1 MASSVSTPGSGQ
13 GGLPAHYFDRA
24 GSLQRMLEL
33 ETQFKVTQQ
42 PINQQTH
49 VTRSPCLCEQTSPL
63 TDCSHPHNLWATS
76 SFPSPLSSYV
86 SYTEP
91 WTCLLTYLSTK
102 PQLARLGIARAEST
116 PDLRNQNQDLTSE
129 PDLRTLRDRRRD
141 LGPTSEEGEANDAMF
156 HSVRR
161 RSVTGPPLSI
171 DLVQSSRA
179 NSKNRSKTVSFAAPD
194 EDGDSDRSSICQ
206 SPGWGDLGFSKKKK
220 KKEKEKEPTTPKL
233 AEDKKTKRRSRL
245 SKLAPR
251 RSAAQPTSPVPPL
264 PPVPKAPS
272 SAVGD
277 GKTQPTKP
285 VITQPSGIL
294 KATEMLIKSTPL
306 NHTFNENYTTST
318 KSTMMAATVQQEQ
331 QQPPPPLTVP
341 HVPFDQDRGFV
352 GGIRLER
359 ETEAAS
365 QVLSH
370 SRIRSRSGSLS
381 LFPNARPV
389 INPPQRAPMQRS
401 QSSGPGVDGHQHS
414 TNPVAQ
420 IPRSVTLTDISSTR
434 NQRGTAESRQ
444 TPSHV
449 MSPTQVGHPASQS
462 MLYSTASKTA
472 DFFKARQEKNER
484 ELAMSDSSSLAQ
496 VGNDSVAGIGTHYAA
511 QNFEFPKSAHN
522 TGDVKQQQLRK
533 QPPLYAMPNNTFSPL
548 QGSLQWQQ
556 QSPIPGTVGSIS
568 TSADFSV
575 GNKGLSAPPRQAYAQ
590 SYHSGSSSAGEDH
603 SPHNVKTVYLNH
615 IGASESPPHTG
626 TARSFKEK
634 AMAMLRSPTTESAP
648 VITGPFN
655 PRGSGLSFHD
665 AGPEPEISTSV
676 EQLVAA
682 PSRRAGQASGGS
694 STSSFDE
701 SYITSLNTTPDSS
714 RPQSAKEMPAI
725 VSEMTNVPGRGKIV
739 VNDSRTHRHSQ
750 QASLVMMK
758 QPSLRSRLKRSSSTY
773 SQVDSPFH
781 LEASA
786 KYEFSNGKP
795 VLSTPVPSQKGE
807 SFVIDFSE
815 LVATGDKVEGTE
827 PTQALA
833 QTNSRD
839 DQPDARVW
847 HNIASSVDSVD
858 SEPSD
863 LSRATSQ
870 EESDGSSTAVDV
882 SFLPPLKHEPF
893 IPPKSRARKSR
904 MLRRTESTDDD
915 ESTVPRIAIAVEHP
929 QLATGAAYLREARKS
944 VLMPPSL
951 ISMPQSKPPK
961 MPARISLAP
970 PISMVVAKAPKTPKP
985 ILANTSANRL
995 SNQTVIIPP
1004 ALPAA
1009 EKVASAGV
1017 TVSRRSLLPPPSPS
1031 STANAVAIKKAAPPP
1046 ELLGQKVAKMLVEC
1060 CSCHF
1065 LHDMPSRVY
1074 ECMVSPDAVVED
1086 HAMGI
1091 SGAITTMV
1099 KCPWCAH
1106 NMSTSCCAGYAAVIH
1121 LTERMH

>member
-33 ETQFKVTQQ
+33 ETQFK
-42 PINQQTH
+42 
-49 VTRSPCLCEQTSPL
+49 
-63 TDCSHPHNLWATS
+63 
-76 SFPSPLSSYV
+76 
-86 SYTEP
+86 
-91 WTCLLTYLSTK
+91 
-102 PQLARLGIARAEST
+102 LARLGIARAEST

-725 VSEMTNVPGRGKIV
+725 
-739 VNDSRTHRHSQ
+739 

-970 PISMVVAKAPKTPKP
+970 SISMVVAKAPKTPKP

>member
-1 MASSVSTPGSGQ
+1 MASSVSTPGSGK

-33 ETQFKVTQQ
+33 ETQFK
-42 PINQQTH
+42 
-49 VTRSPCLCEQTSPL
+49 
-63 TDCSHPHNLWATS
+63 
-76 SFPSPLSSYV
+76 
-86 SYTEP
+86 
-91 WTCLLTYLSTK
+91 
-102 PQLARLGIARAEST
+102 LARLGIGRAEST
-116 PDLRNQNQDLTSE
+116 PDLRIQNQDLTSE
-129 PDLRTLRDRRRD
+129 SDLRTLQDRRRD
-141 LGPTSEEGEANDAMF
+141 LGPTPQEGAANDAMLN
-156 HSVRR
+156 SVRR

-171 DLVQSSRA
+171 DIVPSARA

-194 EDGDSDRSSICQ
+194 EDDDSDRSSICQ

-220 KKEKEKEPTTPKL
+220 KKEKEKSPTTPKS

-264 PPVPKAPS
+264 PPVPKPTS
-272 SAVGD
+272 SVAGD
-277 GKTQPTKP
+277 SQIQPTKP
-285 VITQPSGIL
+285 AITQPSGIL
-294 KATEMLIKSTPL
+294 KTTEMLIKSTPIS
-306 NHTFNENYTTST
+306 NVFNENYTTST
-318 KSTMMAATVQQEQ
+318 KSSTMAVSAQ
-331 QQPPPPLTVP
+331 QQPQPQPPVP
-341 HVPFDQDRGFV
+341 VAHVPFDQDRGFV

-389 INPPQRAPMQRS
+389 INPQQRVPMQRS
-401 QSSGPGVDGHQHS
+401 QSSGPGIDGHQHS
-414 TNPVAQ
+414 ANPVAK
-420 IPRSVTLTDISSTR
+420 IPRSVTLTDVLSTR
-434 NQRGTAESRQ
+434 NHRDTTEKQ

-449 MSPTQVGHPASQS
+449 MSPTQVGYPSSQS
-462 MLYSTASKTA
+462 LLYSTASRTA
-472 DFFKARQEKNER
+472 DFFQARQEKNER
-484 ELAMSDSSSLAQ
+484 ELAMRESSGTAQ
-496 VGNDSVAGIGTHYAA
+496 VGNASVVAVGAHHDV

-522 TGDVKQQQLRK
+522 TGDFKQQLRK

-548 QGSLQWQQ
+548 QGDLQWQQ
-556 QSPIPGTVGSIS
+556 QSPISGPVGSIS
-568 TSADFSV
+568 SFASNMDQRSMYAQSVGQDAQRDASV
-575 GNKGLSAPPRQAYAQ
+575 GNKGLSPPPRQAYAQ
-590 SYHSGSSSAGEDH
+590 SYHSGSSSAGEDQ
-603 SPHNVKTVYLNH
+603 SPPNVKTVYLSNR
-615 IGASESPPHTG
+615 GTSQSPPHSG

-634 AMAMLRSPTTESAP
+634 AMAMLRSPTAESAP

-655 PRGSGLSFHD
+655 PRGTGLSFHEG
-665 AGPEPEISTSV
+665 GPEPEISTSV

-694 STSSFDE
+694 STSSFDD
-701 SYITSLNTTPDSS
+701 SYMTSLNTTPDSS

-725 VSEMTNVPGRGKIV
+725 VTEMTNVPGRGKIV
-739 VNDSRTHRHSQ
+739 ANDSRTHRHSH

-815 LVATGDKVEGTE
+815 LVATGDKIEGTE
-827 PTQALA
+827 PTQALVK
-833 QTNSRD
+833 TNSRD
-839 DQPDARVW
+839 EQPNGRVW
-847 HNIASSVDSVD
+847 HNIANSVDSVD

-904 MLRRTESTDDD
+904 MLRSTESTDDD
-915 ESTVPRIAIAVEHP
+915 ESTAPRIAIAVEHP

-961 MPARISLAP
+961 IPARLALAP
-970 PISMVVAKAPKTPKP
+970 PISMVIPKAAKTPKP
-985 ILANTSANRL
+985 ILANSSANRL
-995 SNQTVIIPP
+995 SAQTIMIPP
-1004 ALPAA
+1004 AIPAP
-1009 EKVASAGV
+1009 EKASAPAGV

-1031 STANAVAIKKAAPPP
+1031 STANAVVIKKTAPPP

-1060 CSCHF
+1060 CSCRF

>member
-1 MASSVSTPGSGQ
+1 MASSVTTPGSGQ
-13 GGLPAHYFDRA
+13 GGLPAHHFDRA

-33 ETQFKVTQQ
+33 ETQFK
-42 PINQQTH
+42 
-49 VTRSPCLCEQTSPL
+49 
-63 TDCSHPHNLWATS
+63 
-76 SFPSPLSSYV
+76 
-86 SYTEP
+86 
-91 WTCLLTYLSTK
+91 
-102 PQLARLGIARAEST
+102 LARLGIGRAEST
-116 PDLRNQNQDLTSE
+116 PDLRTQNQDLTSE

-141 LGPTSEEGEANDAMF
+141 LGPPPPEGEANNAMLN
-156 HSVRR
+156 SIRR

-171 DLVQSSRA
+171 DIVPSARV
-179 NSKNRSKTVSFAAPD
+179 NSKSRSKTVSFAAPD
-194 EDGDSDRSSICQ
+194 EDDDSDRSSICQ
-206 SPGWGDLGFSKKKK
+206 SPGWGDLGFSRKKK
-220 KKEKEKEPTTPKL
+220 KKEKEKSPTTPKP

-251 RSAAQPTSPVPPL
+251 RAAAQPTSPVPPL
-264 PPVPKAPS
+264 PTVPKAPT
-272 SAVGD
+272 SAAGD
-277 GKTQPTKP
+277 SQTHSTKP
-285 VITQPSGIL
+285 ANTQPSSIL
-294 KATEMLIKSTPL
+294 KTPEMLIKSTPL
-306 NHTFNENYTTST
+306 NSISNENYTTST
-318 KSTMMAATVQQEQ
+318 KSSMMAATAQ
-331 QQPPPPLTVP
+331 QQQQQQQSQPQPPVTVAP
-341 HVPFDQDRGFV
+341 VPFDQDRGFV

-370 SRIRSRSGSLS
+370 SRVRSRSGSLS

-389 INPPQRAPMQRS
+389 INPPQRVPMQRS
-401 QSSGPGVDGHQHS
+401 QSSGPGIDGHQHNV
-414 TNPVAQ
+414 NPVAQ
-420 IPRSVTLTDISSTR
+420 IPRSVTLTDIPSMK
-434 NQRGTAESRQ
+434 NQRVTAENKQ
-444 TPSHV
+444 TPSPVISQTH
-449 MSPTQVGHPASQS
+449 TGHPPSQS
-462 MLYSTASKTA
+462 LLYSTTA
-472 DFFKARQEKNER
+472 RTANFFKARQEKSER
-484 ELAMSDSSSLAQ
+484 ELATPDSSSFSQL
-496 VGNDSVAGIGTHYAA
+496 GNDSVAGIGAHQAA
-511 QNFEFPKSAHN
+511 QNFEFPKTAHN
-522 TGDVKQQQLRK
+522 TGDFKPQLRK

-548 QGSLQWQQ
+548 QGDLRWQK
-556 QSPIPGTVGSIS
+556 QSPISGPAGSIS
-568 TSADFSV
+568 TFANTDHRSMYAQSTSQDAQQDAS
-575 GNKGLSAPPRQAYAQ
+575 GLNKGLSPAPRHAYAQ
-590 SYHSGSSSAGEDH
+590 SYHSGSSSAVDDQ
-603 SPHNVKTVYLNH
+603 SPPNIKTVYLSH
-615 IGASESPPHTG
+615 RGTSESPPHSG

-634 AMAMLRSPTTESAP
+634 AMAMLRSPTAESPP

-655 PRGSGLSFHD
+655 PRGSGLSFHE
-665 AGPEPEISTSV
+665 ASPEPEISTSV

-682 PSRRAGQASGGS
+682 PSQRAGQTSGGS
-694 STSSFDE
+694 STSSFDD
-701 SYITSLNTTPDSS
+701 SYMTSLNTTPDSS
-714 RPQSAKEMPAI
+714 RPQSAKETPAI

-739 VNDSRTHRHSQ
+739 ANDSRTQRHSH
-750 QASLVMMK
+750 QASLVVMK

-773 SQVDSPFH
+773 SQIDSPFH

-827 PTQALA
+827 SLA
-833 QTNSRD
+833 KTNSRD
-839 DQPDARVW
+839 EQPDSRVW
-847 HNIASSVDSVD
+847 HNVASSIDSVD

-904 MLRRTESTDDD
+904 MLRSTESTDDD
-915 ESTVPRIAIAVEHP
+915 ESTAPRIAIAVEHP

-961 MPARISLAP
+961 IPARLSLAP
-970 PISMVVAKAPKTPKP
+970 PISMVVPKAPKTPKP
-985 ILANTSANRL
+985 ILANSSANRL
-995 SNQTVIIPP
+995 SAQPVIIPP
-1004 ALPAA
+1004 ALPTPDKATA
-1009 EKVASAGV
+1009 PAGV

-1060 CSCHF
+1060 CSCRF
-1065 LHDMPSRVY
+1065 LHDMPSRLY

>member
-33 ETQFKVTQQ
+33 ETQFK
-42 PINQQTH
+42 
-49 VTRSPCLCEQTSPL
+49 
-63 TDCSHPHNLWATS
+63 
-76 SFPSPLSSYV
+76 
-86 SYTEP
+86 
-91 WTCLLTYLSTK
+91 
-102 PQLARLGIARAEST
+102 LARLGIAKAEST

-129 PDLRTLRDRRRD
+129 PDLRTLQDRRRD
-141 LGPTSEEGEANDAMF
+141 LGPTSQEGEANDAML

-171 DLVQSSRA
+171 DIVQSSRA
-179 NSKNRSKTVSFAAPD
+179 SSKSRSKTVSFAAPD
-194 EDGDSDRSSICQ
+194 EEGDSDRSSICQ

-220 KKEKEKEPTTPKL
+220 KKEKEPTTPKPG
-233 AEDKKTKRRSRL
+233 EDKKTKRRSRL

-251 RSAAQPTSPVPPL
+251 RAATQPTSPVPPL
-264 PPVPKAPS
+264 PPVPKAQS
-272 SAVGD
+272 SAAGD
-277 GKTQPTKP
+277 GQAQPTKSA
-285 VITQPSGIL
+285 ITQPSGIL
-294 KATEMLIKSTPL
+294 KTTEMLIKSTPL
-306 NHTFNENYTTST
+306 NHSFNENYTTST
-318 KSTMMAATVQQEQ
+318 KSSMLAVAAQ
-331 QQPPPPLTVP
+331 QQPQPPVTVA

-389 INPPQRAPMQRS
+389 INPQQRAPMQRS
-401 QSSGPGVDGHQHS
+401 QSSGPGIDGQQQS
-414 TNPVAQ
+414 VNTVAQ
-420 IPRSVTLTDISSTR
+420 IPRSVTLTDISSMR
-434 NQRGTAESRQ
+434 NQRGTAENKQ
-444 TPSHV
+444 APV
-449 MSPTQVGHPASQS
+449 PTQIGHPASQS
-462 MLYSTASKTA
+462 LLYSTASKTA
-472 DFFKARQEKNER
+472 NFFKARQEKHER
-484 ELAMSDSSSLAQ
+484 ELAMSESLSSAQ
-496 VGNDSVAGIGTHYAA
+496 DGNDSVPGIGTHYAA
-511 QNFEFPKSAHN
+511 QNFEFPKSAHI
-522 TGDVKQQQLRK
+522 TGDSKQLRK
-533 QPPLYAMPNNTFSPL
+533 QPPLYGMPNNAFSPL
-548 QGSLQWQQ
+548 QGDLQWQQ
-556 QSPIPGTVGSIS
+556 QSPVSGPVGSIS
-568 TSADFSV
+568 TFADASV
-575 GNKGLSAPPRQAYAQ
+575 GSQGLSPPPRQAYAQ
-590 SYHSGSSSAGEDH
+590 SYNSGSSGDDR
-603 SPHNVKTVYLNH
+603 SPPNVKTVYLSH
-615 IGASESPPHTG
+615 RGTSESPPHSG
-626 TARSFKEK
+626 SARSFKEK

-655 PRGSGLSFHD
+655 PRGTGLSFHD
-665 AGPEPEISTSV
+665 AVAEPEISTSV

-694 STSSFDE
+694 STSSFDDA
-701 SYITSLNTTPDSS
+701 YMTSLNTTPDNS

-725 VSEMTNVPGRGKIV
+725 VSEMTNVPGRGRIV

-827 PTQALA
+827 PSQALVKI
-833 QTNSRD
+833 NSRD
-839 DQPDARVW
+839 EQPEARVW
-847 HNIASSVDSVD
+847 HNIANSVDSVD

-961 MPARISLAP
+961 IPARLSLAP
-970 PISMVVAKAPKTPKP
+970 PISMVIPKAPKTPKP
-985 ILANTSANRL
+985 ILANSSANRL
-995 SNQTVIIPP
+995 STQTVIIPP
-1004 ALPAA
+1004 ALPAP
-1009 EKVASAGV
+1009 EKAAPAGV

-1031 STANAVAIKKAAPPP
+1031 STANAVAIKKAAPP

-1060 CSCHF
+1060 CSCRF